1 MLNFSTTHLSF
12 FYLYKKSLA
21 IYFFSII
28 IQPTLSVKW
37 KSHPRLKIM
46 FKFSLHNVPLANREI
61 KTALIEYKASDLMSG
76 AFFQPSITQ
85 YKVLPKK
92 KESNRR

>member
-1 MLNFSTTHLSF
+1 
-12 FYLYKKSLA
+12 
-21 IYFFSII
+21 
-28 IQPTLSVKW
+28 
-37 KSHPRLKIM
+37 M
-46 FKFSLHNVPLANREI
+46 FKISLHNVPLANREI